1 MIIDRKKY
9 RYNIPSLNVLSSE
22 MFSLN
27 QALIPRI
34 KTLNSMKVQ
43 NILKQANYLKSVEIA
58 SFWKAI
64 SINQNIN
71 YTAFKLL

>member
-1 MIIDRKKY
+1 
-9 RYNIPSLNVLSSE
+9 